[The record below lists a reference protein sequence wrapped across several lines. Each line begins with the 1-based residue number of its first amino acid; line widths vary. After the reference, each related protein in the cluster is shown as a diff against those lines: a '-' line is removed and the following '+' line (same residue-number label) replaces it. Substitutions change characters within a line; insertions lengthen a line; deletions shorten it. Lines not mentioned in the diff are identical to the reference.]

1 MKIDNELIDRLA
13 HLSRLEFHDTEK
25 EEIRKG
31 LEEMIGFVDK
41 LNQLDTSG
49 VEPLLHITDNKNIL
63 RPDIIAQTLT
73 VEEAVKNSRF
83 PESDFFKVPKVISK

>member
-1 MKIDNELIDRLA
+1 MKIDNELVDRLA
-13 HLSRLEFHDTEK
+13 HLSRLEFQDAEK
-25 EEIRKG
+25 EEIRTG

-63 RPDIIAQTLT
+63 RPDIAEQTLQ
-73 VEEAVKNSRF
+73 VSDAVKNSAF
-83 PESDFFKVPKVISK
+83 PEAKYFKVPKVINK